1 MIALL
6 KREFRILVMI
16 RSMMTVLDIGND
28 KKHDGSVGQSVM
40 EDIVGTEQY
49 EGSARQINKESA
61 VQYDQMTDSNKSHIG
76 VQDVVNN
83 MSNSTVGGCM
93 VVKQIGGN

>member
-16 RSMMTVLDIGND
+16 RSMMTVFDIGND

-40 EDIVGTEQY
+40 EGIVGTEQY
-49 EGSARQINKESA
+49 EGSATNQ
-61 VQYDQMTDSNKSHIG
+61 
-76 VQDVVNN
+76 
-83 MSNSTVGGCM
+83 
-93 VVKQIGGN
+93 